1 MRMDKYNDNFEE
13 EKPQELSEPTLSRA
27 AKNQEMYREV
37 YMNSSY
43 VDINNLFEEK
53 EEEEEK
59 EEISVPT
66 SFEEKVY
73 DVNDY
78 IKKAHERHTDDE
90 ALRNLDDEKFLE
102 REYEIRKLIADIEEK
117 DVDFLSELRGDDED
131 TLIDGKLKTDEFDTS
146 VYESLQES
154 RQDIEDTLLE
164 KALGDETVVNLEEI
178 EDSKLDHTFQK
189 IMESDQKKAKKIK
202 KLPIIVFSILLFIL
216 ICVIIVIILI

>member
-13 EKPQELSEPTLSRA
+13 EKQELSESVLSRQ

-53 EEEEEK
+53 EEEIVP
-59 EEISVPT
+59 EEISPPI

-73 DVNDY
+73 DVNDFL
-78 IKKAHERHTDDE
+78 KKAHERHTDDE

-154 RQDIEDTLLE
+154 RQNNEETFLE
-164 KALGDETVVNLEEI
+164 KALGDETVLNLEEM
-178 EDSKLDHTFQK
+178 EDNKLDHTFQR
-189 IMESDQKKAKKIK
+189 IMESDQKATKKIK
-202 KLPIIVFSILLFIL
+202 KLPIIVFSVLLFIL
-216 ICVIIVIILI
+216 ICVIVIIILI